1 MSALPKVTKKH
12 YDTEDF
18 KEFLKLFNGADHLF
32 GPRPKQGGGQGRGKH
47 AEK

>member
-12 YDTEDF
+12 YDNEDI

-32 GPRPKQGGGQGRGKH
+32 GPRPKQKGGQGQGKH
-47 AEK
+47 AKK